1 MPPCHAHILHAF
13 PSACRVTLFL
23 NIGADDDAW
32 SPQSPKSPSKK
43 RSRAGEKASPG
54 KDSPQRRGKGKTR
67 GKGKGKDKSGKGKDR
82 SGKGMGN
89 SNFSDRPEDVE
100 IGSSAHKLRT
110 TFTDTH
116 VQFGKSSVSKAAL
129 AKICNCG
136 PNDKCWAV
144 ALSAMRWPDCLK
156 LCPCPTKKGH
166 ESHKSSQHQFTPTER
181 ALCGK
186 LTTP

>member
-23 NIGADDDAW
+23 NIGADNDNW

-43 RSRAGEKASPG
+43 RSRAGR
-54 KDSPQRRGKGKTR
+54 KDYPKGSPQRGGKGKTG
-67 GKGKGKDKSGKGKDR
+67 GKGKGKDKPGKGKDR
-82 SGKGMGN
+82 SSKGKD
-89 SNFSDRPEDVE
+89 SDFIPRPEDVE

-116 VQFGKSSVSKAAL
+116 VQFGRSSISKAAL

-144 ALSAMRWPDCLK
+144 ALSHMHWPSCLR

-166 ESHKSSQHQFTPTER
+166 ESHDSSQHQFTSTER

-186 LTTP
+186 LMDP